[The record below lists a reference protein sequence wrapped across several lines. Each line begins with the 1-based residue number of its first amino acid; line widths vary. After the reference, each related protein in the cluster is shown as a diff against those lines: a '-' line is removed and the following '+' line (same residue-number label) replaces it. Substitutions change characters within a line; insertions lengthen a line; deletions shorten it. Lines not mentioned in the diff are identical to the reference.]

1 LRAGLK
7 PKQSNTTNKS
17 PRKEVN
23 EIPTFSPEYLKKTCY
38 HIFRAY
44 RASEEEANTV
54 ARHLVGANL
63 AGHDSHGVIQVP
75 VYIERIRRG
84 QIVPGAPFE
93 VEHET
98 PTTARING
106 NWGFGFVVTERAMRL
121 AIDKAKRH
129 NVAAVTVYYQ
139 SHIGRLADYSL
150 MAAEEGMIGL
160 ITADSGAGKKSVVP
174 FNGRE
179 VRLGTNPISI
189 AVPSNQEAPV
199 FLDMAT
205 SVVAAGKVGV
215 ARARNKKIPEGW
227 ILDAEGN
234 PSTDPFDLPRGGG
247 ILPLGGDQGHKGFG
261 LSFMVEMFSGILT
274 GIGYGTDPDAFED
287 RHGVEHR
294 HNDGC
299 FITVFNVEAFR
310 AIDEFKEEVSGFADF
325 VKTSPPSDDISV
337 QHPGEPEYRNAER
350 LQEEGIYIGDETW
363 SRIEEIISDKELADI
378 IGQSI

>member
-1 LRAGLK
+1 M
-7 PKQSNTTNKS
+7 
-17 PRKEVN
+17 
-23 EIPTFSPEYLKKTCY
+23 
-38 HIFRAY
+38 
-44 RASEEEANTV
+44 

-63 AGHDSHGVIQVP
+63 AGHDSHGVIQTPSYVT
-75 VYIERIRRG
+75 RIKSG

-93 VEHET
+93 VVHET

-121 AIDKAKRH
+121 AIEKAKAH
-129 NVAAVTVYYQ
+129 NVSAVTVHYQ

-160 ITADSGAGKKSVVP
+160 ITADSGAGRKSVVP
-174 FNGRE
+174 FNGKE
-179 VRLGTNPISI
+179 VRLGTNPLSI
-189 AVPSNQEAPV
+189 AVPSNLEAPV

-215 ARARNKKIPEGW
+215 ARARGKEVPRGW
-227 ILDAEGN
+227 IIDAEGN

-274 GIGYGTDPDAFED
+274 DIGFGTDPAAFEA
-287 RHGVEHR
+287 RHGIEHR

-299 FITVFNVEAFR
+299 FIAVFNVEAFR
-310 AIDEFKEEVSGFADF
+310 PLEEFKEEVTEFAKF
-325 VKTSPPSDDISV
+325 VKTSPPSGDIDV
-337 QHPGEPEYRNAER
+337 QHPGEPEYRSTQR
-350 LQEEGIYIGDETW
+350 LKEEGIYIGDETW
-363 SRIEEIISDKELADI
+363 SKLEAIIAEKGLADEM
-378 IGQSI
+378 GEPA

>member
-1 LRAGLK
+1 M
-7 PKQSNTTNKS
+7 
-17 PRKEVN
+17 
-23 EIPTFSPEYLKKTCY
+23 PTFSPEYLENACF

-44 RASEEEANTV
+44 GASEEEAETV
-54 ARHLVGANL
+54 VRHLVGANL
-63 AGHDSHGVIQVP
+63 SGHDSHGAIQVSA
-75 VYIERIRRG
+75 YNERIKRG

-106 NWGFGFVVTERAMRL
+106 NWGFGFVVTEKAMCL
-121 AIDKAKRH
+121 AIEKAKTH
-129 NVAAVTVYYQ
+129 NVAALTVHYQ

-160 ITADSGAGKKSVVP
+160 ITADSGAGRKSVVP
-174 FNGRE
+174 FGGRE
-179 VRLGTNPISI
+179 VRLGTNPLSI

-215 ARARNKKIPEGW
+215 ARARKKEVPEGW
-227 ILDAEGN
+227 ILDVKGK

-274 GIGYGTDPDAFED
+274 GIGYGTDPAAFEA
-287 RHGVEHR
+287 RHGIEHR

-299 FITVFNVEAFR
+299 FIAVFNVEAFR
-310 AIDEFKEEVSGFADF
+310 SLEEFKEEVSGFAEF
-325 VKTSPPSDDISV
+325 VKTSPPSGDEGV
-337 QHPGEPEYRNAER
+337 QHPGEPEYRSTQMLR
-350 LQEEGIYIGDETW
+350 EEGIYIGDETW
-363 SRIEEIISDKELADI
+363 SKLEAIIAEKGLTDHVGEPT
-378 IGQSI
+378 

>member
-1 LRAGLK
+1 M
-7 PKQSNTTNKS
+7 PIFT
-17 PRKEVN
+17 
-23 EIPTFSPEYLKKTCY
+23 PEYMEKVCF

-44 RASEEEANTV
+44 GSSESEAETV

-63 AGHDSHGVIQVP
+63 AGHDSQGVIQVP
-75 VYIERIRRG
+75 TYVERIKRG
-84 QIVPGAPFE
+84 HIVPGAPFE

-98 PTTARING
+98 PTTAVING

-121 AIDKAKRH
+121 AIEKAKKH
-129 NVAAVTVYYQ
+129 NVAAMTVHYQ
-139 SHIGRLADYSL
+139 SHIGRLADYSM

-160 ITADSGAGKKSVVP
+160 ITADSGAGGKSVVP
-174 FNGRE
+174 FGGRE
-179 VRLGTNPISI
+179 VRLGTNPISF

-205 SVVAAGKVGV
+205 SIVASGKVRV
-215 ARARNKKIPEGW
+215 ARARKKEIPEGW

-274 GIGYGTDPDAFED
+274 GIGYGTDPAAFEA
-287 RHGVEHR
+287 RHGIEHR

-299 FITVFNVEAFR
+299 FIAVFNVEAFR
-310 AIDEFKEEVSGFADF
+310 PLEAFKEEVSGLAEF
-325 VKTSPPSDDISV
+325 VKTSAPSDDVGV
-337 QHPGEPEYRNAER
+337 QHPGEPEYLNELKLR
-350 LQEEGIYIGDETW
+350 EEGIYIEDETW
-363 SRIEEIISDKELADI
+363 SKIEEVIGEKGLRDI
-378 IGQSI
+378 IGEPA

>member
-1 LRAGLK
+1 L
-7 PKQSNTTNKS
+7 
-17 PRKEVN
+17 EVCD
-23 EIPTFSPEYLKKTCY
+23 IPTFSPEYLEKACY

-44 RASEEEANTV
+44 GASEHEAGTV
-54 ARHLVGANL
+54 ARHLIGANL

-75 VYIERIRRG
+75 TYVNRIKLG

-106 NWGFGFVVTERAMRL
+106 NWGFGFVVTEKAMRL
-121 AIDKAKRH
+121 AIEKAKKH

-139 SHIGRLADYSL
+139 GHIGRLADYSM

-160 ITADSGAGKKSVVP
+160 ITADSGAGRKSVVP
-174 FNGRE
+174 FGGKE
-179 VRLGTNPISI
+179 VRLGTNPLSI

-205 SVVAAGKVGV
+205 SVVAAGKVSV
-215 ARARNKKIPEGW
+215 ARARKEEVPEGW

-274 GIGYGTDPDAFED
+274 GIGYGTDPAAFEA
-287 RHGVEHR
+287 RHGIEHR

-299 FITVFNVEAFR
+299 FIAVFNVEAFR
-310 AIDEFKEEVSGFADF
+310 PLDEFKEEVSGFAEF
-325 VKTSPPSDDISV
+325 VKTSPPSRAEGV
-337 QHPGEPEYRNAER
+337 QHPGEPEYLKELKLR
-350 LQEEGIYIGDETW
+350 EEGIYIEDETW
-363 SRIEEIISDKELADI
+363 SRIEAV
-378 IGQSI
+378 IGEKGLRGVIGEPA

>member
-1 LRAGLK
+1 M
-7 PKQSNTTNKS
+7 
-17 PRKEVN
+17 
-23 EIPTFSPEYLKKTCY
+23 PTFSPEYLERVCY
-38 HIFRAY
+38 SVFKAY
-44 RASEEEANTV
+44 GASGEEAGTV

-63 AGHDSHGVIQVP
+63 AGHDSHGVIQISAYVD
-75 VYIERIRRG
+75 RIKRG
-84 QIVPGAPFE
+84 QIIPGAPFE

-121 AIDKAKRH
+121 AIEKAKKH
-129 NVAAVTVYYQ
+129 NVAALTVHYQ

-160 ITADSGAGKKSVVP
+160 ITADSGAGRKSVVP
-174 FNGRE
+174 FGGTK

-189 AVPSNQEAPV
+189 AVPSNNDAPV

-215 ARARNKKIPEGW
+215 ARARMKEIPEGW
-227 ILDAEGN
+227 ILDSEGN

-274 GIGYGTDPDAFED
+274 GIGYGTDPAAFEAH
-287 RHGVEHR
+287 HGIEHR

-299 FITVFNVEAFR
+299 FIAVFNVEAFR
-310 AIDEFKEEVSGFADF
+310 PLEEFKEEVSGFAEF
-325 VKTSPPSDDISV
+325 LKTSPPSGDEGV
-337 QHPGEPEYRNAER
+337 QHPGEPEYRMAQR
-350 LQEEGIYIGDETW
+350 LREEGIYIGDETW
-363 SRIEEIISDKELADI
+363 SKLQAIIDEKGLTDV
-378 IGQSI
+378 IGEP

>member
-1 LRAGLK
+1 MI
-7 PKQSNTTNKS
+7 Q
-17 PRKEVN
+17 PRIGGFR
-23 EIPTFSPEYLKKTCY
+23 IPTFSSEYLENVCF
-38 HIFRAY
+38 HIFRAHG
-44 RASEEEANTV
+44 ASEEEAGIV

-63 AGHDSHGVIQVP
+63 AGHDSHGVIQTIAYVN
-75 VYIERIRRG
+75 RINLG

-121 AIDKAKRH
+121 AIEKAKIH
-129 NVAAVTVYYQ
+129 NVAAITVYYQ
-139 SHIGRLADYSL
+139 SHIGRLADYTK

-174 FNGRE
+174 FGGKE
-179 VRLGTNPISI
+179 VRLGTNPLSI

-205 SVVAAGKVGV
+205 SVVAAGKIGV
-215 ARARNKKIPEGW
+215 ARARKKEIPEGW

-274 GIGYGTDPDAFED
+274 GIGYGTDPAVFEA
-287 RHGVEHR
+287 RHGIEHR

-299 FITVFNVEAFR
+299 FIAVFNVEAFR
-310 AIDEFKEEVSGFADF
+310 PLEEFKEEVSGFAEF
-325 VKTSPPSDDISV
+325 VKTSPPSGEDGV
-337 QHPGEPEYRNAER
+337 QYPGEPEYRMAER
-350 LQEEGIYIGDETW
+350 LREEGIYIEEETW
-363 SRIEEIISDKELADI
+363 SRIEAIIADKGLAGK
-378 IGQSI
+378 IG

>member
-1 LRAGLK
+1 M
-7 PKQSNTTNKS
+7 
-17 PRKEVN
+17 
-23 EIPTFSPEYLKKTCY
+23 
-38 HIFRAY
+38 
-44 RASEEEANTV
+44 

-63 AGHDSHGVIQVP
+63 AGHDSHGIIQVP

-121 AIDKAKRH
+121 AIEKAKKH
-129 NVAAVTVYYQ
+129 NVAAVTVHYQ

-179 VRLGTNPISI
+179 VRLGTNPISF

-274 GIGYGTDPDAFED
+274 GIGYGTDPDAFEA

-299 FITVFNVEAFR
+299 FIAVFNVEAFR
-310 AIDEFKEEVSGFADF
+310 PLDEFKEEVSGFAEF
-325 VKTSPPSDDISV
+325 VKTSPPSGDIGV
-337 QHPGEPEYRNAER
+337 QHPGEPEYRNTER
-350 LQEEGIYIGDETW
+350 LRDEGIYIGDEAW
-363 SRIEEIISDKELADI
+363 SRIETILTEKELAGI
-378 IGQSI
+378 IGEPF